1 MNHDSRMNASPLE
14 ILQTYWHYKSF
25 RPQQEEIIN
34 AVLEG
39 KDTLALLPTGGGKSV
54 CYQVPALMKD
64 GLCLVISPLIALM
77 KDQVE
82 NLNKKNIP
90 ALAIHSGLS
99 FNEVKKTLNNAL
111 YGKFKF
117 LYVSPERLET
127 NLFKAYL
134 NELNINLIAVDEA
147 HCISQWGYDFRPP
160 YLRIANLRNDLPDV
174 PILAVTASATPFVQ
188 KDIVEKLKFT
198 NANIFRQS
206 FEKPNLSYSVFKV
219 DSKIN
224 KVIEILKSVQGSSIV
239 YCKSRRITKQVAQL
253 ISLQHISADFYH
265 AGLSQE
271 ERNKK
276 QEAWINNQTRVIVCT
291 NAFGMGIDKPDVRT
305 VIHYDVPD
313 CMEYYY
319 QEAGRAGR
327 DGKRAYAVL
336 LYNDEDV
343 ETLES
348 LSDIRFPVAY
358 DIKKIYQSIADFLQ
372 IPVGIGEGNYYD
384 FDISEFV
391 KNFKLDIHL
400 VMNVL
405 KVLEQEGHLTF
416 NENIFLPAQANF
428 ILPREILI
436 DFEKTHPQLEPLMK
450 CLLRTYEGISDGLVT
465 IHEKEIS
472 KLIKLPV
479 EEVKKQLHHLQAL
492 HIIEYR
498 PQKETPQIN
507 FLTNRAPAQFLHINH
522 QNYLH
527 RKQQYELR
535 TEVIL
540 KYLKSNKECRSRYIS
555 HYFGDMKVK
564 DCGICDVC
572 LQSKNITLTEKEF
585 AAIATRICTHITH
598 DGIAVKEL
606 LLRLNGIKKDKAW
619 KVIEFLQSEK
629 KIEINDYGW
638 VKML

>member
-1 MNHDSRMNASPLE
+1 MLTSPLE
-14 ILQTYWHYKSF
+14 ILKQYWGYQQF
-25 RPQQEEIIN
+25 RSQQEEIIQS
-34 AVLEG
+34 VLDR

-54 CYQVPALMKD
+54 CYQIPALMRE

-82 NLNKKNIP
+82 NLNRKSIP

-99 FNEVKKTLNNAL
+99 FIEVKKTLNNAIN
-111 YGKFKF
+111 GNFKF
-117 LYVSPERLET
+117 LYLSPERLET

-134 NELNINLIAVDEA
+134 HELNISLIAVDEA

-160 YLRIANLRNDLPDV
+160 YLRIANLRDQLPGV
-174 PILAVTASATPFVQ
+174 SVLAVTASATPLVQ
-188 KDIVEKLKFT
+188 NDIIEKLKFRS
-198 NANIFRQS
+198 AEIFRQS
-206 FEKPNLSYSVFKV
+206 FEKPNLSYSVFNV

-224 KVIEILKSVQGSSIV
+224 KVIEILNSVQGSSIV
-239 YCKSRRITKQVAQL
+239 YCKSRKITKQVAQL

-271 ERNKK
+271 ERNQK
-276 QEAWINNQTRVIVCT
+276 QEAWITNQIRVIVCT

-319 QEAGRAGR
+319 QEAGRGGR
-327 DGKRAYAVL
+327 DNKKAYAVL
-336 LYNDEDV
+336 LYSNEDV
-343 ETLES
+343 ATLES

-358 DIKKIYQSIADFLQ
+358 DIKKVYQSLADFLQ
-372 IPVGIGEGNYYD
+372 IPVGIGESNYYD

-450 CLLRTYEGISDGLVT
+450 CLLRTYEGIADGLVT

-472 KLIKLPV
+472 KLIKVPAV
-479 EEVKKQLHHLQAL
+479 EVKKKLHQLQTLQ
-492 HIIEYR
+492 IIEYR

-507 FLTNRAPAQFLHINH
+507 FLTNRAPAQFLYIDHK
-522 QNYLH
+522 NYLH

-535 TEVIL
+535 TKAML
-540 KYLKSNKECRSRYIS
+540 KYLTSIKECRSRYIS
-555 HYFGDMKVK
+555 SYFGDEKVRE
-564 DCGICDVC
+564 CGICDVC
-572 LQSKNITLTEKEF
+572 LQSKNIALTKKEF
-585 AAIATRICTHITH
+585 AAITNRIYSHITGN
-598 DGIAVKEL
+598 GIAVREL
-606 LLRLNGIKKDKAW
+606 LHHLKGIKKDKAW

>member
-1 MNHDSRMNASPLE
+1 MISPLE
-14 ILQTYWHYKSF
+14 ILQTYWRYNSF
-25 RPQQEEIIN
+25 RPQQEEIIQS
-34 AVLEG
+34 VLEG

-54 CYQVPALMKD
+54 CYQVPALMKE
-64 GLCLVISPLIALM
+64 GLCLVVSPLIALM

-90 ALAIHSGLS
+90 ALSIHSGLS

-111 YGKFKF
+111 HGNFKF

-160 YLRIANLRNDLPDV
+160 YLRIANLRDELPNV
-174 PILAVTASATPFVQ
+174 PVLAVTASATPLVQ
-188 KDIVEKLKFT
+188 DDIVEKLKFK

-224 KVIEILKSVQGSSIV
+224 KVVEILNSVQGSGIV

-253 ISLQHISADFYH
+253 ISLQHIAAEFYH

-271 ERNKK
+271 ERSKK

-327 DGKRAYAVL
+327 DGKKAYAVL
-336 LYNDEDV
+336 LCNDEDV
-343 ETLES
+343 ATLES
-348 LSDIRFPVAY
+348 LSDIRFPIAY
-358 DIKKIYQSIADFLQ
+358 DIKKVYQSLADFLQ

-400 VMNVL
+400 VINVL

-416 NENIFLPAQANF
+416 NESIFLPAQAHF

-450 CLLRTYEGISDGLVT
+450 CLLRTYEGIADGLAT

-479 EEVKKQLHHLQAL
+479 EEVKNQLHQLQGL
-492 HIIEYR
+492 RIIEYR

-507 FLTNRAPAQFLHINH
+507 FLANRAPAQFLHIDH
-522 QNYLH
+522 KNYLH

-535 TEVIL
+535 TEVML
-540 KYLKSNKECRSRYIS
+540 KYLTSNKECRSRYIS
-555 HYFGDMKVK
+555 SYFGDTKVK
-564 DCGICDVC
+564 ECGICDVC
-572 LQSKNITLTEKEF
+572 LQSKNVALSEKEF
-585 AAIATRICTHITH
+585 VAIANRIYTHVTK

-606 LLRLNGIKKDKAW
+606 LHHLNGIKKDKAW

-638 VKML
+638 VKMV

>member
-1 MNHDSRMNASPLE
+1 MTSALKT
-14 ILQTYWHYKSF
+14 LQQYWHYNSF

-34 AVLEG
+34 SVLEG

-54 CYQVPALMKD
+54 CYQVPALMNE

-90 ALAIHSGLS
+90 ALAVHSGLT
-99 FNEVKKTLNNAL
+99 FYEVKKTLSNAVH
-111 YGKFKF
+111 GNFKF
-117 LYVSPERLET
+117 LYLSPERLET
-127 NLFKAYL
+127 NLFKEYL
-134 NELNINLIAVDEA
+134 PQLNINLIAVDEA

-160 YLRIANLRNDLPDV
+160 YLRIANLRDELPNV
-174 PILAVTASATPFVQ
+174 PVLAVTASAIPSVQ
-188 KDIVEKLKFT
+188 QDIVDKLKFK
-198 NANIFRQS
+198 NENIFRQS
-206 FEKPNLSYSVFKV
+206 FERSNLSYSVFKI

-224 KVIEILKSVQGSSIV
+224 KLIDVLNSVQGSSIV
-239 YCKSRRITKQVAQL
+239 YCKSRRLTNQIAQL

-276 QEAWINNQTRVIVCT
+276 QEAWISNETRVIVCT

-305 VIHYDVPD
+305 VIHYDAPD

-343 ETLES
+343 KTLES
-348 LSDIRFPVAY
+348 LPDIRFPALY
-358 DIKKIYQSIADFLQ
+358 DIKKVYQSLADYLQ

-384 FDISEFV
+384 FDINEFV
-391 KNFKLDIHL
+391 KNFELDIHL
-400 VMNVL
+400 VMNAL

-416 NENIFLPAQANF
+416 NENIFLPAHASF
-428 ILPREILI
+428 IITRELLI
-436 DFEKTHPQLEPLMK
+436 DFEKTHPQLDDVMK
-450 CLLRTYEGISDGLVT
+450 CLLRTYEGITDGLVS
-465 IHEKEIS
+465 IHEKQIT
-472 KLIKLPV
+472 KLTKQTI
-479 EEVKKQLHHLQAL
+479 EEVKRQLQQLQTL
-492 HIIEYR
+492 GIIEYL

-507 FLTNRAPAQFLHINH
+507 FLNNRAPAQFLYID
-522 QNYLH
+522 QKNYLH

-535 TEVIL
+535 VEFML
-540 KYLKSNKECRSRYIS
+540 KYLTSCKECRSKYIS
-555 HYFGDMKVK
+555 SYFGDATVK
-564 DCGICDVC
+564 DCDICDVC
-572 LQSKNITLTEKEF
+572 LQQKNISLTEKEF
-585 AAIATRICTHITH
+585 KAIEKIIYLSITKE
-598 DGIAVKEL
+598 GLPVKEL

-629 KIEINDYGW
+629 KIVIDERGII
-638 VKML
+638 KIR